1 MFMPAEYW
9 PTEIR
14 LSPDKRRLT
23 IAFDNGAHFELPAEY
38 LRVETPSAEAR
49 GHSPAER
56 KTVFGKRD
64 VEIMQVQPV
73 GNYALKLVFSDGHS
87 TGIYG
92 WGFLAELGL
101 RREEIWAEYLARL
114 NAEGLSRD
122 PPARPVRT

>member
-1 MFMPAEYW
+1 MPAEYW

-14 LSPDKRRLT
+14 LSPDRRQLT
-23 IAFDNGAHFELPAEY
+23 VAFESGERFELPAEY

-64 VEIMQVQPV
+64 VEILQIQPL
-73 GNYALKLVFSDGHS
+73 GNYAVKLAFSDGHS

-101 RREEIWAEYLARL
+101 RRQEIWAEYLARL
-114 NAEGLSRD
+114 EAENLPRD
-122 PPARPVRT
+122 PPGPRLRA

>member
-1 MFMPAEYW
+1 MPTEYW

-14 LSPDKRRLT
+14 LSLDKRQLT
-23 IAFDNGAHFELPAEY
+23 ITFDNGQRFELPAEY

-49 GHSPAER
+49 GHSPADR

-64 VEIMQVQPV
+64 VEITQVQPV

-92 WGFLAELGL
+92 WNFLAELGL
-101 RREEIWAEYLARL
+101 RRDEIWAEYLVQL
-114 NAEGLSRD
+114 EAESLSRD
-122 PPARPVRT
+122 PPVRPWRT

>member
-1 MFMPAEYW
+1 MRAEYW

-14 LSPDKRRLT
+14 LSPDKRQLT
-23 IAFDNGAHFELPAEY
+23 IAFENGERFELPAEY

-64 VEIMQVQPV
+64 IEIMQVQPV

-101 RREEIWAEYLARL
+101 RRDEIWADYLAQL
-114 NAEGLSRD
+114 EVENLSRD
-122 PPARPVRT
+122 PPRRPLRT

>member
-1 MFMPAEYW
+1 MSMPAEYW

-14 LSPDKRRLT
+14 LSPDKRQLT
-23 IAFDNGAHFELPAEY
+23 IAFENGQRFELPAEY

-56 KTVFGKRD
+56 KTVSGKRE
-64 VEIMQVQPV
+64 VEITQVQPV

-92 WGFLAELGL
+92 WSFLAALGL
-101 RREEIWAEYLARL
+101 RRDEIWAEYLAKL
-114 NAEGLSRD
+114 QAESLSRD
-122 PPARPVRT
+122 PPVMPRRT

>member
-1 MFMPAEYW
+1 MSMPAEYW

-23 IAFDNGAHFELPAEY
+23 VAFDNGARFELPAEY

-56 KTVFGKRD
+56 KTVFGKRQ
-64 VEIMQVQPV
+64 VEITQVQPI

-101 RREEIWAEYLARL
+101 RHEEIWAEYLARL
-114 NAEGLSRD
+114 AAEDLSRD
-122 PPARPVRT
+122 SPGRAVRT